1 MVPMVSGVST
11 EVRQSAMDAFVTL
24 ASHLRPGDCGDQ
36 VSFAPCFVAGKWDK
50 SMAIIWGLWGN
61 DINLIDKYWWLICFL
76 MYKILRRYYNIIR
89 LSFFWLKL
97 GTQNFSARCAG
108 LEQETL
114 AQLFQSISLLSLAV
128 GFRHFLVI
136 NIGCWF
142 FVFCW

>member
-1 MVPMVSGVST
+1 MFFNV
-11 EVRQSAMDAFVTL
+11 Q
-24 ASHLRPGDCGDQ
+24 
-36 VSFAPCFVAGKWDK
+36 
-50 SMAIIWGLWGN
+50 
-61 DINLIDKYWWLICFL
+61 DIA
-76 MYKILRRYYNIIR
+76 KILQYYTVV
-89 LSFFWLKL
+89 FFWLKL